1 MRRVNLLP
9 LILLAPLAAS
19 PALGETITLSNGRSI
34 DTPPA
39 AQLDCNQL
47 SEKLSE
53 IDGTGYR
60 GTSPTPRNAADQP
73 LLAYEEDVATVFY
86 QKCVIRALGNET
98 SSAAFTEG
106 YRGKN

>member
-1 MRRVNLLP
+1 MRRVKLLP
-9 LILLAPLAAS
+9 LFLLAPLLVS
-19 PALGETITLSNGRSI
+19 PALGESITLSSGRSI
-34 DTPPA
+34 EAPPA
-39 AQLDCNQL
+39 AQLDCGQL

-60 GTSPTPRNAADQP
+60 GTSPTPRNAADLP
-73 LLAYEEDVATVFY
+73 LLAYEEDLATVY
-86 QKCVIRALGNET
+86 YRKCVIRALGREA